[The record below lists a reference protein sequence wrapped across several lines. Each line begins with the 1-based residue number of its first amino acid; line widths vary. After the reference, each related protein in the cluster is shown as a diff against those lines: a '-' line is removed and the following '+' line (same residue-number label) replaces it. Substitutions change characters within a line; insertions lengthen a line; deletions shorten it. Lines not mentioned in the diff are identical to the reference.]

1 MKTRLLSR
9 QRQKG
14 FSLVEVLVS
23 VVILSVGI
31 LGVAG
36 LQMLSLQQ
44 NRNSLFRADA
54 LLLGGDIL
62 DRMRENPLQNYA
74 GVGFSDVPPSTA
86 DCVQEECTVLQM
98 KDYDIALWRCSINHL
113 DALNEPYSSCA
124 TLAVTGSLP
133 GGQGA
138 IVNDDDDALCSVET
152 GETCVIVRWV
162 DDTKGQTYSSV
173 TLRTRMD

>member
-62 DRMRENPLQNYA
+62 DRMRANPLQN
-74 GVGFSDVPPSTA
+74 VCKKNVP
-86 DCVQEECTVLQM
+86 
-98 KDYDIALWRCSINHL
+98 
-113 DALNEPYSSCA
+113 SC
-124 TLAVTGSLP
+124 
-133 GGQGA
+133 
-138 IVNDDDDALCSVET
+138 
-152 GETCVIVRWV
+152 R
-162 DDTKGQTYSSV
+162 
-173 TLRTRMD
+173 

>member
-62 DRMRENPLQNYA
+62 DRMRA
-74 GVGFSDVPPSTA
+74 
-86 DCVQEECTVLQM
+86 
-98 KDYDIALWRCSINHL
+98 
-113 DALNEPYSSCA
+113 
-124 TLAVTGSLP
+124 
-133 GGQGA
+133 
-138 IVNDDDDALCSVET
+138 
-152 GETCVIVRWV
+152 
-162 DDTKGQTYSSV
+162 
-173 TLRTRMD
+173 